1 MQPEESRYDRGLGS
15 MRAIFGPEI
24 ESALKGLAATS
35 PDLVRCLVEFPFGD
49 IYTRPGLDLKT
60 REMLTVAALT
70 VLGYPQAELKD
81 HIRGA
86 LNVGC
91 TSDEIVEIILQMA
104 VYAGFPAAL
113 EAVKTAASAFGE
125 RLQSAE

>member
-1 MQPEESRYDRGLGS
+1 MQPEQSRYDRGLGT
-15 MRAIFGPEI
+15 MRAIFGPGI

-35 PDLVRCLVEFPFGD
+35 PDLARCLVEFPFAD

-70 VLGYPQAELKD
+70 VLGYAQGELKE
-81 HIRGA
+81 HIQGA
-86 LNVGC
+86 MNVGC
-91 TSDEIVEIILQMA
+91 SREEILEIILQMA

-113 EAVKTAASAFGE
+113 EASKTAASVFGAKE
-125 RLQSAE
+125 

>member
-1 MQPEESRYDRGLGS
+1 MQAEVSRYERGLS
-15 MRAIFGPEI
+15 RMRAIFGPGV
-24 ESALKGLAATS
+24 ESELKRLAETS
-35 PDLVRCLVEFPFGD
+35 PDLVRCLIEFPFAD
-49 IYTRPGLDLKT
+49 IYSRPSLDLKT

-70 VLGYPQAELKD
+70 VLGYPQAELSQ

-91 TSDEIVEIILQMA
+91 THEEILEIILQMA

-113 EAVKTAASAFGE
+113 EAVKTAA
-125 RLQSAE
+125 